1 MRLGSKTDDEFLI
14 KLNKKNS
21 QIQSIFHEK
30 IEEIAKKHLVDV
42 MMQDGIVKKQ
52 ETFDVEKIH
61 QVYNGFANRLQ
72 DWTLDGISSTND
84 EGIRRNFIKLNTNA
98 DNCKISLHLSI
109 QYHVILFYQPNYEVM
124 KKQKELSDF
133 MDMTKKQEGELT
145 EKSDHV
151 ILEKLRA
158 EGFKDLD
165 TQNLFEIFY
174 NDDKIREKI
183 MNEIELQTDGDLQK
197 ISQRKENL
205 LKELDD
211 LLLET
216 YQMEPILIDEA
227 RLVTGEEGC
236 VCNIDIEMIE
246 NGQKGGLFDSN
257 QISSSTKEK
266 ISILI
271 DQVLEAITQSS

>member
-30 IEEIAKKHLVDV
+30 IKEIAKKHLVDV

-84 EGIRRNFIKLNTNA
+84 EGIRRNVIKLNTNA
-98 DNCKISLHLSI
+98 DYCRISLHLSI

-133 MDMTKKQEGELT
+133 MDETKKHEGELT
-145 EKSDHV
+145 KKSDHL

-158 EGFKDLD
+158 EGYKDLD
-165 TQNLFEIFY
+165 PQNLFEIFY
-174 NDDKIREKI
+174 SDDKIREKI
-183 MNEIELQTDGDLQK
+183 MSEIEIQTDGDLQK
-197 ISQRKENL
+197 ISQRKESL

-236 VCNIDIEMIE
+236 VCNIDIERIE
-246 NGQKGGLFDSN
+246 NDQKTGLFDSE
-257 QISSSTKEK
+257 QVSSSTKEK
-266 ISILI
+266 ISTLI
-271 DQVLEAITQSS
+271 DEVLEAIT

>member
-30 IEEIAKKHLVDV
+30 IKEIAKKHLVDV
-42 MMQDGIVKKQ
+42 MMQDGVVKKQ

-72 DWTLDGISSTND
+72 DWTLDGISSTNN

-98 DNCKISLHLSI
+98 DNCKISLHYSI
-109 QYHVILFYQPNYEVM
+109 QYHVILFYQPNYKVM

-133 MDMTKKQEGELT
+133 MDMTKKQEGKLT

-158 EGFKDLD
+158 EGYKDLD

-197 ISQRKENL
+197 ISQHKENL

-216 YQMEPILIDEA
+216 YQMEPVLIDEA

-236 VCNIDIEMIE
+236 VCNIDIEIIE
-246 NGQKGGLFDSN
+246 NGQKVSLFDSN
-257 QISSSTKEK
+257 QVSSSTKEK
-266 ISILI
+266 ISTLI
-271 DQVLEAITQSS
+271 DQVLEAIT

>member
-14 KLNKKNS
+14 KLNEKNN
-21 QIQSIFHEK
+21 QIQTIFHGK
-30 IEEIAKKHLVDV
+30 IKEIAKKHLVDV
-42 MMQDGIVKKQ
+42 MMQDGTVKKQ

-61 QVYNGFANRLQ
+61 QVYNEFANKLQ
-72 DWTLDGISSTND
+72 DWTIDGISSTND
-84 EGIRRNFIKLNTNA
+84 EGIRRNFIKLITNA
-98 DNCKISLHLSI
+98 DDCKISLHLSI

-133 MDMTKKQEGELT
+133 MDITKKQEGELT

-158 EGFKDLD
+158 EGYKDLD

-183 MNEIELQTDGDLQK
+183 MNEIKLQTDGDLQK
-197 ISQRKENL
+197 ISQRKESL

-216 YQMEPILIDEA
+216 YQMEPVLIDEA

-236 VCNIDIEMIE
+236 VCNIDIEKIE
-246 NGQKGGLFDSN
+246 NCQKSGLFDSN
-257 QISSSTKEK
+257 QVSSSTKEQ
-266 ISILI
+266 ITTLI
-271 DQVLEAITQSS
+271 DQVLEAIT

>member
-14 KLNKKNS
+14 KLNEKNS

-30 IEEIAKKHLVDV
+30 IKEIAKKHLVDV
-42 MMQDGIVKKQ
+42 MMQDGTVKKQ
-52 ETFDVEKIH
+52 ETFEVEKIN
-61 QVYNGFANRLQ
+61 QIYNRFANGLQ
-72 DWTLDGISSTND
+72 AWTLEGISSTND

-98 DNCKISLHLSI
+98 DDCKISLHLSI
-109 QYHVILFYQPNYEVM
+109 QYHVVLFYQPNYEVM

-151 ILEKLRA
+151 ILEKLKA
-158 EGFKDLD
+158 EGYKDLD

-174 NDDKIREKI
+174 SDDKIREKI
-183 MNEIELQTDGDLQK
+183 MSEIELQTDGDLQK
-197 ISQRKENL
+197 INQRKEGL
-205 LKELDD
+205 LKALDD

-216 YQMEPILIDEA
+216 YQMEPVLIDEA

-236 VCNIDIEMIE
+236 VCNIDIERIE
-246 NGQKGGLFDSN
+246 NGQKSGVFDSN
-257 QISSSTKEK
+257 QVLSSTKEK
-266 ISILI
+266 ISALI
-271 DQVLEAITQSS
+271 DQVLEAIT

>member
-30 IEEIAKKHLVDV
+30 IEEIAKKYLVDV

-72 DWTLDGISSTND
+72 DWTSDGISSTNN

-98 DNCKISLHLSI
+98 DNCKISLHFSI

-158 EGFKDLD
+158 EGYKDLD

-183 MNEIELQTDGDLQK
+183 MNEIDLQTDGDLQK

-211 LLLET
+211 LLLEI

-246 NGQKGGLFDSN
+246 NEHQSGLIDSN
-257 QISSSTKEK
+257 QVSSATKEK
-266 ISILI
+266 ISTLI
-271 DQVLEAITQSS
+271 DQVLEAIT

>member
-30 IEEIAKKHLVDV
+30 IKEIAKKHPVDV

-61 QVYNGFANRLQ
+61 QVYNEFANRLQ

-98 DNCKISLHLSI
+98 DDCRISLHLSI

-133 MDMTKKQEGELT
+133 MDETKKHEGELT
-145 EKSDHV
+145 EKSDHL

-158 EGFKDLD
+158 EGYKDLD
-165 TQNLFEIFY
+165 PQNLFEIFY
-174 NDDKIREKI
+174 SDDKIREKI
-183 MNEIELQTDGDLQK
+183 MSEIEMQTDGDLQK
-197 ISQRKENL
+197 ISQRKESL

-236 VCNIDIEMIE
+236 VCNIDIERIE
-246 NGQKGGLFDSN
+246 NDQKTGLFDSE
-257 QISSSTKEK
+257 QVSSSTKEK
-266 ISILI
+266 ISILV
-271 DQVLEAITQSS
+271 DQVLEAIT

>member
-1 MRLGSKTDDEFLI
+1 M
-14 KLNKKNS
+14 
-21 QIQSIFHEK
+21 IQNIFNEK
-30 IEEIAKKHLVDV
+30 IKKIAEKYPVDV

-52 ETFDVEKIH
+52 DTFDVEKIH
-61 QVYNGFANRLQ
+61 LIYDEFAKKLQ
-72 DWTLDGISSTND
+72 NWTLEGISSTND

-98 DNCKISLHLSI
+98 DNCRISLHLSI
-109 QYHVILFYQPNYEVM
+109 QYHVILFYQPNYKVM

-145 EKSDHV
+145 EKSDHL
-151 ILEKLRA
+151 ILEKLKA
-158 EGFKDLD
+158 KGYKDLN

-183 MNEIELQTDGDLQK
+183 MSEIELQTDGDLQK
-197 ISQRKENL
+197 INQRKENL

-216 YQMEPILIDEA
+216 YQMEPVLIDEA

-236 VCNIDIEMIE
+236 VCNIDIERIE
-246 NGQKGGLFDSN
+246 NDQKTGLFNSKQVSSN
-257 QISSSTKEK
+257 TKERL
-266 ISILI
+266 SILI
-271 DQVLEAITQSS
+271 DQVLEAIT

>member
-21 QIQSIFHEK
+21 QIQSIFHGK
-30 IEEIAKKHLVDV
+30 IKEIAKKHLVDV

-158 EGFKDLD
+158 EGYKDLD

-174 NDDKIREKI
+174 DDDKIREKI

-236 VCNIDIEMIE
+236 VCNIDIEMIK

-257 QISSSTKEK
+257 QVSSNTKEK

-271 DQVLEAITQSS
+271 DQVLESIT

>member
-1 MRLGSKTDDEFLI
+1 MRLGSKTDDEFVI

-30 IEEIAKKHLVDV
+30 IKEIAKKHSVDV

-72 DWTLDGISSTND
+72 DWTLDGISSTNN

-98 DNCKISLHLSI
+98 DNCKISLHFSI

-158 EGFKDLD
+158 EGYKDLD

-257 QISSSTKEK
+257 QVSSSTKEK

-271 DQVLEAITQSS
+271 DQVLEAIT

>member
-30 IEEIAKKHLVDV
+30 IKEIAKKHPVDV
-42 MMQDGIVKKQ
+42 MMQDGVVKKQ

-61 QVYNGFANRLQ
+61 QVYNEFANRLQ

-98 DNCKISLHLSI
+98 DNCKISLHFSI

-133 MDMTKKQEGELT
+133 MDMTKKQEDELT

-151 ILEKLRA
+151 ILEKLKA
-158 EGFKDLD
+158 EGYKDLN

-174 NDDKIREKI
+174 EDDKIREKI
-183 MNEIELQTDGDLQK
+183 IAEIKLQTDGDLQK
-197 ISQRKENL
+197 ISQHKENL
-205 LKELDD
+205 LKELDN

-236 VCNIDIEMIE
+236 VCNIDIERTE
-246 NGQKGGLFDSN
+246 NSQKTILFDSKKV
-257 QISSSTKEK
+257 SSTTKEK
-266 ISILI
+266 ISTLI
-271 DQVLEAITQSS
+271 DQVLEAIA

>member
-30 IEEIAKKHLVDV
+30 IKEIAKKHLVDV
-42 MMQDGIVKKQ
+42 MMQDGVVKKQ

-72 DWTLDGISSTND
+72 DWTLDGISSTNN

-98 DNCKISLHLSI
+98 DNCKISLHFSI

-151 ILEKLRA
+151 ILEKLKA
-158 EGFKDLD
+158 EGYKDLD

-197 ISQRKENL
+197 ISQHKENL

-246 NGQKGGLFDSN
+246 NDQKGGLFDSN
-257 QISSSTKEK
+257 QVSSSTKEK

-271 DQVLEAITQSS
+271 DQVLEAIT

>member
-30 IEEIAKKHLVDV
+30 IKEIAKKHPVDV
-42 MMQDGIVKKQ
+42 MMQDGVVKKQ

-61 QVYNGFANRLQ
+61 QVYNEFANRLQ

-98 DNCKISLHLSI
+98 DDCRISLHLSI

-133 MDMTKKQEGELT
+133 MDETKKHEGELT
-145 EKSDHV
+145 KKSDHL

-158 EGFKDLD
+158 EGYKDLD
-165 TQNLFEIFY
+165 PQNLFEIFY
-174 NDDKIREKI
+174 SDDKIREKI
-183 MNEIELQTDGDLQK
+183 MSEIELQTDGDLQK
-197 ISQRKENL
+197 ISQRKESL

-236 VCNIDIEMIE
+236 VCNIDIERIE
-246 NGQKGGLFDSN
+246 NDQKTGMFNSD
-257 QISSSTKEK
+257 QISSSTKGK
-266 ISILI
+266 ISTLI
-271 DQVLEAITQSS
+271 NEVLEAIT

>member
-14 KLNKKNS
+14 KLNEKNS

-30 IEEIAKKHLVDV
+30 IKEIAKKHLVDV
-42 MMQDGIVKKQ
+42 MMQEGTVKKQ
-52 ETFDVEKIH
+52 ETFEVEKIN
-61 QVYNGFANRLQ
+61 QIYNRFANGLQ
-72 DWTLDGISSTND
+72 AWTLEGISSTND

-98 DNCKISLHLSI
+98 DDCKISLHLSI
-109 QYHVILFYQPNYEVM
+109 QYHVVLFYQPNYEVM

-151 ILEKLRA
+151 ILEKLKA
-158 EGFKDLD
+158 EGYKDLD

-174 NDDKIREKI
+174 SDDKIREKI
-183 MNEIELQTDGDLQK
+183 MSEIELQTDGDLQK
-197 ISQRKENL
+197 ISQRKEGL
-205 LKELDD
+205 LKALDD

-216 YQMEPILIDEA
+216 YQMEPVLIDEA

-246 NGQKGGLFDSN
+246 NGQKSGVFDSN
-257 QISSSTKEK
+257 QVSSSTKEK
-266 ISILI
+266 ISALI
-271 DQVLEAITQSS
+271 DQVLEAIT

>member
-30 IEEIAKKHLVDV
+30 IKEIAKKHLVDV
-42 MMQDGIVKKQ
+42 MMQDGVVKKQ

-72 DWTLDGISSTND
+72 DWTLDGISSTNN

-98 DNCKISLHLSI
+98 DNCKISLHFSI

-158 EGFKDLD
+158 EGYKNLD

-183 MNEIELQTDGDLQK
+183 MNEIDLQTDGDLQK

-257 QISSSTKEK
+257 QVSSSTKEK

-271 DQVLEAITQSS
+271 DQVLEAIT

>member
-14 KLNKKNS
+14 KLNEKNN
-21 QIQSIFHEK
+21 QIQNIFHGK
-30 IEEIAKKHLVDV
+30 IEEIAKKYSVDV

-52 ETFDVEKIH
+52 DTFDVEKIH
-61 QVYNGFANRLQ
+61 RIYDEFAKKLQ
-72 DWTLDGISSTND
+72 NWTLEGISSTND
-84 EGIRRNFIKLNTNA
+84 EGIRRNFIKLNTNT
-98 DNCKISLHLSI
+98 DNCRISLHLSI
-109 QYHVILFYQPNYEVM
+109 QYHVILFYQPNYKVM

-133 MDMTKKQEGELT
+133 MDETKKHEGELT
-145 EKSDHV
+145 KKSDHL
-151 ILEKLRA
+151 ILEKLKA
-158 EGFKDLD
+158 AGYKDLD
-165 TQNLFEIFY
+165 PQNLFEIFY
-174 NDDKIREKI
+174 SDDKIREKI
-183 MNEIELQTDGDLQK
+183 MSEIELQTDGDLQK
-197 ISQRKENL
+197 ISQRKESL

-236 VCNIDIEMIE
+236 VCNIDIERIE
-246 NGQKGGLFDSN
+246 NDQKTGMFNSD

-271 DQVLEAITQSS
+271 DEVLEAIT

>member
-30 IEEIAKKHLVDV
+30 IKEIAKKHLVDV

-98 DNCKISLHLSI
+98 DNCKISLHFSI

-145 EKSDHV
+145 KKSDHV

-158 EGFKDLD
+158 EGYKDLD

-246 NGQKGGLFDSN
+246 NEHQSGLIDSN
-257 QISSSTKEK
+257 QVSSTTKEK

-271 DQVLEAITQSS
+271 DQVLEAIT

>member
-30 IEEIAKKHLVDV
+30 IKEIAKKHLVDV

-72 DWTLDGISSTND
+72 DWTLDGISSTNN

-98 DNCKISLHLSI
+98 DNCKISLHYSI

-158 EGFKDLD
+158 EGYKDLD

-174 NDDKIREKI
+174 DDDKIREKI

-257 QISSSTKEK
+257 QVSSSTKEK

-271 DQVLEAITQSS
+271 DQVLEAIT

>member
-14 KLNKKNS
+14 RLNKKNS

-30 IEEIAKKHLVDV
+30 VKDIAKKYSIDV
-42 MMQDGIVKKQ
+42 MMQNGTVKKQ
-52 ETFDVEKIH
+52 ETFDVEEIHKI
-61 QVYNGFANRLQ
+61 YTMFADKLQ
-72 DWTLDGISSTND
+72 GWMSDGISSTND
-84 EGIRRNFIKLNTNA
+84 EGIRRNFIKLNTNI
-98 DNCKISLHLSI
+98 DDCKILLHFSI

-124 KKQKELSDF
+124 KKQKELSEF
-133 MDMTKKQEGELT
+133 MDMTKKHESELT

-151 ILEKLRA
+151 ILEKLKA
-158 EGFKDLD
+158 EGYKDLD
-165 TQNLFEIFY
+165 TQSLFEIFY

-197 ISQRKENL
+197 ITQRKESL
-205 LKELDD
+205 CKALDN

-246 NGQKGGLFDSN
+246 NGQKSSLFDSKK
-257 QISSSTKEK
+257 ISSSTKEK
-266 ISILI
+266 ITSLI
-271 DQVLEAITQSS
+271 DQVLEAIS

>member
-30 IEEIAKKHLVDV
+30 IKEIAKKHLVDV

-98 DNCKISLHLSI
+98 DNCRISLHLSI

-158 EGFKDLD
+158 EGYKDLD

-174 NDDKIREKI
+174 DDDKIREKI

-197 ISQRKENL
+197 ISQHKEGL
-205 LKELDD
+205 LKALDD

-216 YQMEPILIDEA
+216 YQMEPALIDEA

-246 NGQKGGLFDSN
+246 NEHQSGLIDSN
-257 QISSSTKEK
+257 QVSSTTKEK
-266 ISILI
+266 ISTLI
-271 DQVLEAITQSS
+271 DQVLEAIN

>member
-30 IEEIAKKHLVDV
+30 IKEIAKKHPVDV
-42 MMQDGIVKKQ
+42 MMQDGVVKKQ

-61 QVYNGFANRLQ
+61 QVYNEFANRLQ

-98 DNCKISLHLSI
+98 DNCRISLHLSI

-133 MDMTKKQEGELT
+133 MDETKKHEGELT
-145 EKSDHV
+145 KKSDHL

-158 EGFKDLD
+158 EGYKDLD
-165 TQNLFEIFY
+165 PQNLFEIFY
-174 NDDKIREKI
+174 SDDKIREKI
-183 MNEIELQTDGDLQK
+183 MSEIEIQTDGDLQK
-197 ISQRKENL
+197 ISQRKESL

-216 YQMEPILIDEA
+216 YQMEPVLIDEA

-246 NGQKGGLFDSN
+246 NDQKTGLFDSEEV
-257 QISSSTKEK
+257 SSSTKEK

-271 DQVLEAITQSS
+271 DEVLEAIT